1 MKIISDKKG
10 GGMGIMKTNLTK
22 KLYSG
27 AVFTA
32 LAFTLVLT
40 GCGNNNGQ
48 AANNTSTSSTP
59 TPTADTSSNT
69 ETPTASGTVT
79 IAGSTSVQPLAEELG
94 TFYMEVNGD
103 ARIEVAG
110 GGSGAGVKAAQS
122 GTADVGMASRELK
135 DDETGIEAVVI
146 AIDGIAVVVN
156 KENAAS
162 DLTSEQVKGIFNGT
176 IKNWSEVGGS
186 DANIVVVNREEG
198 SGTRDAF
205 KELVLGEE
213 DFVAEAIIQNST
225 GAVREAVGQDVTAIG
240 YISLGGLNDTVHP
253 VKVDGVEVNEENIK
267 QGSYP
272 ISRPF
277 NFLVNEAT
285 EPTEITQAFLDYVLS
300 PEGQAVVADHGYVT
314 VE

>member
-1 MKIISDKKG
+1 
-10 GGMGIMKTNLTK
+10 MKTNVTK

-27 AVFTA
+27 AVLTV
-32 LAFTLVLT
+32 LAFSLVLT
-40 GCGNNNGQ
+40 GCGGNNNGG
-48 AANNTSTSSTP
+48 NNGQSSTN
-59 TPTADTSSNT
+59 TATNSPASNT
-69 ETPTASGTVT
+69 ESTPNAETPTASGTVT

-94 TFYMEVNGD
+94 TFYMGVNGD

-156 KENAAS
+156 KDNAAA
-162 DLTSEQVKGIFNGT
+162 DLTSEQVKDIFNGT
-176 IKNWSEVGGS
+176 IKNWSEVGGN

-205 KELVLGEE
+205 KELVLGEG

-225 GAVREAVGQDVTAIG
+225 GAVREAVSQDVTAIG
-240 YISLGGLNDTVHP
+240 YISLGGLNDSVHA
-253 VKVDGVEVNEENIK
+253 VKVDGVEATEENIK
-267 QGSYP
+267 QGTYP

-277 NFLVNEAT
+277 NFLLNEAS
-285 EPTEITQAFLDYVLS
+285 EPTDITQAFIDYVLS

>member
-59 TPTADTSSNT
+59 TPTAETSSNT

-162 DLTSEQVKGIFNGT
+162 DLTSEQIKGIFNGT

-253 VKVDGVEVNEENIK
+253 VKVDGVEVTEENIK

-285 EPTEITQAFLDYVLS
+285 EPTDITQAFLDYVLS

>member
-1 MKIISDKKG
+1 MKINFK
-10 GGMGIMKTNLTK
+10 K
-22 KLYSG
+22 KLFSG
-27 AVFTA
+27 AVLSV
-32 LAFTLVLT
+32 LAFSLVLT
-40 GCGNNNGQ
+40 GCGNTNNGANSGQ
-48 AANNTSTSSTP
+48 AATN
-59 TPTADTSSNT
+59 TPTA
-69 ETPTASGTVT
+69 TPEATKEADAPTVGGTVT

-94 TFYMEVNGD
+94 MFYMEVNGD

-122 GTADVGMASRELK
+122 GTADIGMASRALK
-135 DDETGIEAVVI
+135 DDETGIEAIVI

-156 KENAAS
+156 KDNAAA
-162 DLTSEQVKGIFNGT
+162 DLTTDQVKDIFNGT
-176 IKNWSEVGGS
+176 IKNWKEVGGN

-225 GAVREAVGQDVTAIG
+225 GAVREAVSQDVNAIG
-240 YISLGGLNDTVHP
+240 YISLGGLNDSVHAL
-253 VKVDGVEVNEENIK
+253 KVNGIDATEENIK
-267 QGSYP
+267 QGTYP

-277 NFLVNEAT
+277 NFLVGEGT
-285 EPTEITQAFLDYVLS
+285 ESTDIAQAFIDYVLS
-300 PEGQAVVADHGYVT
+300 PDGQAVVADHGYVT

>member
-1 MKIISDKKG
+1 
-10 GGMGIMKTNLTK
+10 MKTNLTK

-27 AVFTA
+27 AVLTV
-32 LAFTLVLT
+32 LAFSLVLT
-40 GCGNNNGQ
+40 GCGGNNNGGNNGQ
-48 AANNTSTSSTP
+48 AANNSTNTP
-59 TPTADTSSNT
+59 AATTEATPNT

-94 TFYMEVNGD
+94 TFYMEVNKD

-122 GTADVGMASRELK
+122 GTADVGMASRALK
-135 DDETGIEAVVI
+135 DDETGIEAVAI

-156 KENAAS
+156 KDNAAN
-162 DLTSEQVKGIFNGT
+162 DLTKDQVKDIFNGK
-176 IKNWSEVGGS
+176 IKNWSEVGGN

-213 DFVAEAIIQNST
+213 EFVAEAIIQNST
-225 GAVREAVGQDVTAIG
+225 GAVREAVSQDVNAIG
-240 YISLGGLNDTVHP
+240 YISLGGLNDSVHA
-253 VKVDGVEVNEENIK
+253 VKVDGVEATEETIK
-267 QGSYP
+267 QGNYP

-277 NFLVNEAT
+277 NFLLNEGT
-285 EPTEITQAFLDYVLS
+285 EPTDITQAFIDYVLS